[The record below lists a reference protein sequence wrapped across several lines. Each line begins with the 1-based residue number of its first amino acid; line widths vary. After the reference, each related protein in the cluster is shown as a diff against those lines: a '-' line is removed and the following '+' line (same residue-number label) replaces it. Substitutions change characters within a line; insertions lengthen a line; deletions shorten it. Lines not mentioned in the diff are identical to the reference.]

1 VNTTAR
7 DDISTY
13 VEAVRAAL
21 ADLPSA
27 TRDELLEDL
36 PEHLAEVQAEDTG
49 SLVDRLG
56 TRSGPASSW
65 SCSARRGGYFAAI

>member
-7 DDISTY
+7 DDLSTY
-13 VEAVRAAL
+13 VEAVRTAL
-21 ADLPSA
+21 GDLPPA

-36 PEHLAEVQAEDTG
+36 PEHLAEVQAEGTG

-56 TRSGPASSW
+56 SPEAPRPSTSS
-65 SCSARRGGYFAAI
+65 R